1 MNRKNQIKAVLAA
14 AGVLL
19 FLGIV
24 CFLMQRGEQAWGA
37 EHAGEDTGRE
47 LERLLWQ
54 DISLNGKDYRYS
66 RDYETYLLIG
76 TDGSGNEVDD
86 REEYRGNMADFLLLA
101 IVNRV
106 DKSYA
111 FLQLNRDTMTEIT
124 LLNQDGQGEATADMQ
139 LCTAHWYGGTPKES
153 CENTRKAVE
162 KLLGGIAVDGY
173 YSINMKDIATLNHAV
188 GGVTVTIESDFSRV
202 DASMK
207 KGETVTLS
215 DEQACTFV
223 RGRTGVDDGEN
234 TSRMERQRQY
244 MEAFFEQLQ
253 KKAGED
259 SGFVLSLYE
268 TLSETSVT
276 DMSGGLISDLL
287 AAMDGAENGG
297 ILTPEGETR
306 LGAHLGDG
314 ILHTEFYLDKNDIVS
329 TIKTL
334 YNIQEKEQT
343 D

>member
-1 MNRKNQIKAVLAA
+1 MRRRNRIKGVLA
-14 AGVLL
+14 GTGLLLLLVLVY
-19 FLGIV
+19 FV
-24 CFLMQRGEQAWGA
+24 MQKGEQAWGA
-37 EHAGEDTGRE
+37 EDVAEDAGQE

-54 DISLNGKDYRYS
+54 DISLNGKGYRYS
-66 RDYETYLLIG
+66 QDYETYLFIG
-76 TDGSGNEVDD
+76 TDASGNEVDD

-101 IVNRV
+101 IVNRT

-153 CENTRKAVE
+153 CENTKKAVQ
-162 KLLGGIAVDGY
+162 KLFGGISVDGY
-173 YSINMKDIATLNHAV
+173 YSLNMEDIATLNHAV
-188 GGVTVTIESDFSRV
+188 GGVTVTIESDFSGV

-207 KGETVTLS
+207 KGETITLS
-215 DEQACTFV
+215 DEQANTFV

-244 MEAFFEQLQ
+244 MAAFFEKVR

-268 TLSETSVT
+268 TLSENAVT

-297 ILTPEGETR
+297 ILTLEGEAR

-314 ILHTEFYLDKNDIVS
+314 LLHTEFYLDKKAIVS
-329 TIKTL
+329 TMETL
-334 YNIQEKEQT
+334 YNIEEKE
-343 D
+343 

>member
-1 MNRKNQIKAVLAA
+1 MSRKNQIKAVLAA

-24 CFLMQRGEQAWGA
+24 YFLMQRGEQAWGA
-37 EHAGEDTGRE
+37 EHAAEDTGQE

-106 DKSYA
+106 EKSYA

-173 YSINMKDIATLNHAV
+173 YSINMKEIATLNHAV

-207 KGETVTLS
+207 KGETMTLS

-234 TSRMERQRQY
+234 TSRMKRQRQY
-244 MEAFFEQLQ
+244 MEAFFEQVQ
-253 KKAGED
+253 KKAGD
-259 SGFVLSLYE
+259 NSGFVLSLYE

>member
-1 MNRKNQIKAVLAA
+1 MSRKNQIKAVLAA

-24 CFLMQRGEQAWGA
+24 YFLMQRGEQAWGA
-37 EHAGEDTGRE
+37 EHAAEDTGQE

-106 DKSYA
+106 EKSYA

>member
-1 MNRKNQIKAVLAA
+1 MSRKNQIKAVLAA

-24 CFLMQRGEQAWGA
+24 YFLMQRGEQAWGA
-37 EHAGEDTGRE
+37 EHAAEDTGQE

-106 DKSYA
+106 EKSYA

-253 KKAGED
+253 KKAGDD

>member
-1 MNRKNQIKAVLAA
+1 
-14 AGVLL
+14 
-19 FLGIV
+19 
-24 CFLMQRGEQAWGA
+24 
-37 EHAGEDTGRE
+37 
-47 LERLLWQ
+47 
-54 DISLNGKDYRYS
+54 
-66 RDYETYLLIG
+66 
-76 TDGSGNEVDD
+76 
-86 REEYRGNMADFLLLA
+86 
-101 IVNRV
+101 
-106 DKSYA
+106 
-111 FLQLNRDTMTEIT
+111 
-124 LLNQDGQGEATADMQ
+124 
-139 LCTAHWYGGTPKES
+139 
-153 CENTRKAVE
+153 
-162 KLLGGIAVDGY
+162 
-173 YSINMKDIATLNHAV
+173 MKDIATLNHAV

>member
-1 MNRKNQIKAVLAA
+1 MSRKNQIKAVLAA

-24 CFLMQRGEQAWGA
+24 YFLMQRGEQAWGA
-37 EHAGEDTGRE
+37 EHAAEDTGQE
-47 LERLLWQ
+47 LQRLLWQ

-106 DKSYA
+106 EKSYA

-314 ILHTEFYLDKNDIVS
+314 ILHTEFYLDKNDIAS